1 MKHIKLFEE
10 FEEFKK
16 PTMFQKALKGAKQ
29 FFGIENKEDRKTIEK
44 IYRTISAHPVT
55 SGGYK
60 IDYVKNIEEIK
71 PGVIVAWLI
80 SGKTGNLTV
89 DKNENTIIFDGK
101 ELQLKDLESEC
112 DRLYQSLV
120 RFLPKPNYD
129 IVKNTIRTR
138 DIDPYEGLPPYE
150 RGDF

>member
-16 PTMFQKALKGAKQ
+16 PTIFQKALKGAKQ
-29 FFGIENKEDRKTIEK
+29 FFGIENKEDRKIIEK
-44 IYRTISAHPVT
+44 IYRTINSHPVS

-60 IDYVKNIEEIK
+60 VDIIKSVKEIK
-71 PGVIVAWLI
+71 PGVIVAWLL
-80 SGKTGNLTV
+80 SGKTGSLSV
-89 DKNENTIIFDGK
+89 DKNENTIIFEGK
-101 ELQLKDLESEC
+101 ELQLKDIELEC
-112 DRLYQSLV
+112 DRLYQTLS

-129 IVKNTIRTR
+129 IVKNTSRTR

-150 RGDF
+150 KEDF